1 MIIDK
6 IVTYLNNAG
15 GSNCK
20 IIATKKN
27 VETILSNTILNIN
40 DNNNDINNNTSNSNS
55 NNNKIIIIIIIII
68 IIKPRNTKPKD
79 TNNKYC

>member
-20 IIATKKN
+20 IIAIKKN

-68 IIKPRNTKPKD
+68 KPLNTKPKY

>member
-55 NNNKIIIIIIIII
+55 NNNKIIIIIIII
-68 IIKPRNTKPKD
+68 KPRNTKPKD